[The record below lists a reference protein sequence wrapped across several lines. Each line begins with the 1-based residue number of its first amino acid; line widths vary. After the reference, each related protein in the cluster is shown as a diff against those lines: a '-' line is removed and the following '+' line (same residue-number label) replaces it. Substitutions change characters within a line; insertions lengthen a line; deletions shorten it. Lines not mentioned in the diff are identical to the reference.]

1 MLLRRYW
8 IHSGQQQQRMLYH
21 TLSAAVEASKFI
33 AIACIRNPQRLH
45 RFCRH
50 RAHPHSLS
58 LLFSLPPSVQ
68 TLTLPRSFGT
78 SKAPD
83 RNPPPG
89 AYRDLESSRQ
99 EPPGA
104 YRDLESSRQKLPG
117 VYRDLDQFTTSK
129 EVHLHVFPPLLFVS
143 GPRNRFSLALTI
155 ILHPYTQAYSMC
167 LLFIY
172 CINIITHI
180 YIQIGIFIF

>member
-1 MLLRRYW
+1 
-8 IHSGQQQQRMLYH
+8 MLYH

-83 RNPPPG
+83 RNPPRGISGP
-89 AYRDLESSRQ
+89 RNLPTEI
-99 EPPGA
+99 PPRG
-104 YRDLESSRQKLPG
+104 
-117 VYRDLDQFTTSK
+117 
-129 EVHLHVFPPLLFVS
+129 VS
-143 GPRNRFSLALTI
+143 GPRKLSTETPGGLSGPRKFSTETPGGLSGPRSIHDLKRGSSACVSPPSLRFGTSKPFFI
-155 ILHPYTQAYSMC
+155 GPNNYSSFIHTHKPIQC
-167 LLFIY
+167 AFYLFIAL
-172 CINIITHI
+172 IL
-180 YIQIGIFIF
+180 

>member
-1 MLLRRYW
+1 
-8 IHSGQQQQRMLYH
+8 MLYH

-83 RNPPPG
+83 RNPPRGISGPRNLPTEIPPG

-99 EPPGA
+99 KLPGA

-129 EVHLHVFPPLLFVS
+129 EVHLHVFPPSLRFRTS
-143 GPRNRFSLALTI
+143 KPFFIGPNN
-155 ILHPYTQAYSMC
+155 YSSFIHTHKPIQC
-167 LLFIY
+167 AFYLFIAL
-172 CINIITHI
+172 IL
-180 YIQIGIFIF
+180 

>member
-1 MLLRRYW
+1 
-8 IHSGQQQQRMLYH
+8 MLYH

-83 RNPPPG
+83 RNPPRGISGPRNLPTEIPPRGVSGPRKLSTETPG
-89 AYRDLESSRQ
+89 GLSGPRKFSTETPGGLSGPRSIHDLKRGSS
-99 EPPGA
+99 A
-104 YRDLESSRQKLPG
+104 C
-117 VYRDLDQFTTSK
+117 V
-129 EVHLHVFPPLLFVS
+129 PPLLFVS

-155 ILHPYTQAYSMC
+155 ILHSSIHTSLFNVPSIY
-167 LLFIY
+167 LL
-172 CINIITHI
+172 H
-180 YIQIGIFIF
+180 